1 LLLKGNVTNLIAAPT
16 TTNTTYFHNL
26 TFDEICE
33 AVVRTQVTAT
43 KNVTPE
49 VPTVTTAA
57 ATCIAAGTATVTNYD
72 AALTYTF
79 SPSGPEV
86 GPDGAITGATAGTT
100 YTVTAETTAC
110 TSVASSSF
118 TTAVQLETPEVP
130 TVTTAAATCAVAGTA
145 TVTNYDAALTYTFS
159 PSGPEVGTGGAI
171 TGAIAGTTYTV
182 TAGTTACTSVA
193 SSSFTTAVQLE
204 TPEVPTVT
212 TAAATCAAAGT
223 ATVTNYD
230 AALTYTFSPS
240 GPEVGPGG
248 AITGAT
254 EGTAYTVTAGTTAC
268 TSVASSSFTTAV
280 QLATPATPTGA
291 TTQIISVDL
300 APDATIEDLVVT
312 GSNGSWYASEA
323 DALATTNAL
332 AAGTQLV
339 SGTTYYTVNVSAD
352 GCVSGAFAVTVT
364 VTLGTAQ
371 YELTN
376 IKYYPNPVVSIFTV
390 EAQEIITAVEVYN
403 TIGQRVY
410 VAQPNT
416 LQTTVNFD
424 NLPNALYIVKVF
436 SNSNN
441 KVISVIKK

>member
-1 LLLKGNVTNLIAAPT
+1 
-16 TTNTTYFHNL
+16 
-26 TFDEICE
+26 
-33 AVVRTQVTAT
+33 
-43 KNVTPE
+43 
-49 VPTVTTAA
+49 
-57 ATCIAAGTATVTNYD
+57 
-72 AALTYTF
+72 
-79 SPSGPEV
+79 
-86 GPDGAITGATAGTT
+86 
-100 YTVTAETTAC
+100 
-110 TSVASSSF
+110 VASSSF
-118 TTAVQLETPEVP
+118 TTEA
-130 TVTTAAATCAVAGTA
+130 
-145 TVTNYDAALTYTFS
+145 
-159 PSGPEVGTGGAI
+159 
-171 TGAIAGTTYTV
+171 
-182 TAGTTACTSVA
+182 
-193 SSSFTTAVQLE
+193 
-204 TPEVPTVT
+204 
-212 TAAATCAAAGT
+212 
-223 ATVTNYD
+223 
-230 AALTYTFSPS
+230 
-240 GPEVGPGG
+240 
-248 AITGAT
+248 
-254 EGTAYTVTAGTTAC
+254 
-268 TSVASSSFTTAV
+268 
-280 QLATPATPTGA
+280 QLATPVTPTGDA
-291 TTQIISVDL
+291 TQTITVDL

-323 DALATTNAL
+323 DALATTNVL